1 MVYRKTIVYCK
12 DRFKINIYKY
22 SDFISC
28 LSSIRSWFVGRSSMR
43 SSMAIPS
50 SWFRRILG
58 STRVGNLS
66 NKSILMVSGVGGGLE
81 SSIRK
86 SNGEGSGNIAVS
98 ILSLSLL
105 EVSLRVVI
113 SYPILI
119 SIWLGSKLLLL
130 VNRAGAYWAA
140 AQARRVAAVRN

>member
-1 MVYRKTIVYCK
+1 
-12 DRFKINIYKY
+12 
-22 SDFISC
+22 
-28 LSSIRSWFVGRSSMR
+28 
-43 SSMAIPS
+43 MAIPS
-50 SWFRRILG
+50 SWFRRIDS

-66 NKSILMVSGVGGGLE
+66 NKSILMSSGVGCGLE

-86 SNGEGSGNIAVS
+86 SNGEGSGNISVS

-113 SYPILI
+113 CYSILI

-130 VNRAGAYWAA
+130 VNWGRGVLGGGTGQEGSGGNKLKQSNVITWI
-140 AQARRVAAVRN
+140 Q

>member
-1 MVYRKTIVYCK
+1 
-12 DRFKINIYKY
+12 
-22 SDFISC
+22 
-28 LSSIRSWFVGRSSMR
+28 
-43 SSMAIPS
+43 MAIPS
-50 SWFRRILG
+50 SRFRRILG

-66 NKSILMVSGVGGGLE
+66 NKSILMISGVGCGLE
-81 SSIRK
+81 SAIRK
-86 SNGEGSGNIAVS
+86 SNGEGSSNISVS

-130 VNRAGAYWAA
+130 VGWGRGVLGSGTGQEGSGGQQLKLYNFITEILNLNL
-140 AQARRVAAVRN
+140 V